1 VTDSPLADAR
11 DMFAVHTMFR
21 REYGAI
27 PSLVR
32 AVAAGDEQRT
42 ALVADHVALL
52 NSVLHIHHAAEDEH
66 IWPRLRERCPTEIV
80 PIVDVMQEQ
89 HEGIHKGY
97 LRVNETL
104 EAWRASASAEAREA
118 LAEAAVRL
126 SALLDEHLALEEERV
141 VPLIERYIT
150 AAEYS
155 RIGEEGAENTPPDLL
170 ATTFGMVMYEGDP
183 QVIDAIVAAMPAEIQ
198 PIIRGA
204 AAAAYAV
211 YAQNLYGTA
220 TPPRVTA

>member
-1 VTDSPLADAR
+1 MTPLADAR
-11 DMFAVHTMFR
+11 DMYAVHTMFR

-27 PSLVR
+27 PGLVR

-42 ALVADHVALL
+42 TLVADHVALM
-52 NSVLHIHHAAEDEH
+52 NGVLHIHHAAEDEH
-66 IWPRLRERCPTEIV
+66 IWPRLRERCPAEIAQ
-80 PIVDVMQEQ
+80 IVDVMQEQ

-118 LAEAAVRL
+118 LAGTVERL
-126 SALLDEHLALEEERV
+126 SVLLGEHLALEEERV

-155 RIGEEGAENTPPDLL
+155 RIGEDGAASTPPDLL
-170 ATTFGMVMYEGDP
+170 PTTFGMVMYEGDP
-183 QVIDAIVAAMPAEIQ
+183 EVIDAIVAEMPAEIQ
-198 PIIRGA
+198 PIIKGA
-204 AAAAYAV
+204 ATTAYGA